1 MTITEIRKIE
11 ENRKDTLDVVHLIK
25 EGSFYHANDWSAWLM
40 TTYPIGEAVHK
51 PMVVTAKKLKDDYLH
66 AFVGFPT
73 TSLAKYVPND
83 GSVEFRPISDN
94 QIDVVLNIDFDQLTT
109 DQIRHM
115 VDEWKENLPLR
126 ESKKQHRED
135 KDIIN
140 EATRITRISDVIA
153 KIISLPME
161 EISPKQ
167 AYDILRDLRKQIS
180 ALF

>member
-11 ENRKDTLDVVHLIK
+11 EERKDQLDVVHLIK

-40 TTYPIGEAVHK
+40 TKYPIGEAIHK
-51 PMVVTAKKLKDDYLH
+51 PMVVTAKKLKDDYIH
-66 AFVGFPT
+66 VFVGFPT
-73 TSLAKYVPND
+73 TSLAKYAPND

-94 QIDVVLNIDFDQLTT
+94 QIDIVLNIDFDQTVEQLRP
-109 DQIRHM
+109 I
-115 VDEWKENLPLR
+115 VDEWKESLPIR
-126 ESKKQHRED
+126 ENKKQQRED
-135 KDIIN
+135 KNITG
-140 EATRITRISDVIA
+140 EVTRITRISDIVV

-161 EISPKQ
+161 DISPKQ

>member
-11 ENRKDTLDVVHLIK
+11 EERKEQLDVVHLIK

-40 TTYPIGEAVHK
+40 TKYPIGEAVHK
-51 PMVVTAKKLKDDYLH
+51 PMVVTAKKLKDNYIH

-73 TSLAKYVPND
+73 TSLAKYIPND

-94 QIDVVLNIDFDQLTT
+94 QIDVVLNIDFDQTVEQL
-109 DQIRHM
+109 RPV
-115 VDEWKENLPLR
+115 VDEWKESLPIR
-126 ESKKQHRED
+126 ENKKQQRED
-135 KDIIN
+135 KNITG
-140 EATRITRISDVIA
+140 EVARITRISDVA
-153 KIISLPME
+153 VKIISLPME
-161 EISPKQ
+161 DISPKQ

>member
-11 ENRKDTLDVVHLIK
+11 EERKEQLDVVHLIK

-40 TTYPIGEAVHK
+40 TKYPIGEAVHK
-51 PMVVTAKKLKDDYLH
+51 PMVVTAKKLKDNYIH

-73 TSLAKYVPND
+73 TSLAKYIPND

-94 QIDVVLNIDFDQLTT
+94 QIDVVLNIDFDQTVEQL
-109 DQIRHM
+109 RPV
-115 VDEWKENLPLR
+115 VDEWKESLPIR
-126 ESKKQHRED
+126 ENKKQHRED
-135 KDIIN
+135 KNITG
-140 EATRITRISDVIA
+140 EVAHITRISDVVV

-161 EISPKQ
+161 DISPKQ

>member
-11 ENRKDTLDVVHLIK
+11 EERKEQLDVVHLIK

-40 TTYPIGEAVHK
+40 TKYPIGEAVHK
-51 PMVVTAKKLKDDYLH
+51 PMVVTAKKLKDNYIH

-73 TSLAKYVPND
+73 TSLAKYIPND

-94 QIDVVLNIDFDQLTT
+94 QIDVVLNIDFDQTVEQL
-109 DQIRHM
+109 RPV
-115 VDEWKENLPLR
+115 VDEWKESLPIR
-126 ESKKQHRED
+126 ENKKQHRED
-135 KDIIN
+135 KNITG
-140 EATRITRISDVIA
+140 EVARITRISDVVV

-161 EISPKQ
+161 DISPKQ

>member
-11 ENRKDTLDVVHLIK
+11 EERKDQLNVVHLIK

-40 TTYPIGEAVHK
+40 TKYPIGEAIHK
-51 PMVVTAKKLKDDYLH
+51 PMVVTTKKLKDDYLH

-73 TSLAKYVPND
+73 TSLAKYIPND
-83 GSVEFRPISDN
+83 GSVEFRPISDD
-94 QIDVVLNIDFDQLTT
+94 QIDVVLNIDFDQSAEQLRL
-109 DQIRHM
+109 I
-115 VDEWKENLPLR
+115 VDEWKESLPIR
-126 ESKKQHRED
+126 ENKKQQRED
-135 KDIIN
+135 KNIAG
-140 EATRITRISDVIA
+140 EVTRITRISDVVV

-161 EISPKQ
+161 DISPKQ